1 MSGSTVKSRNV
12 KSSQAKPHICGQVSI
27 SFTIVKALPSDEM
40 CFSIFYKEKEKY
52 GMVARNVV
60 VVARPFVRW
69 RSVHRHRVCLNTRI
83 VRLLGNI
90 LQYVTTRNAIIC

>member
-1 MSGSTVKSRNV
+1 MKSRNV

-52 GMVARNVV
+52 GMVMVARNVV

-90 LQYVTTRNAIIC
+90 LQYVTTRNAIIF